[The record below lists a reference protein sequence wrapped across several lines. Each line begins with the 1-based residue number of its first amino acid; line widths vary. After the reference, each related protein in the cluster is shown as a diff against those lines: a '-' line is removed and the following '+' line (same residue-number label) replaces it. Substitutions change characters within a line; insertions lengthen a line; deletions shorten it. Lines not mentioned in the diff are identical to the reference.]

1 MNFSSW
7 VILLAAAMISASIA
21 FSNHY
26 GILALTEWV
35 LRVIRLCPLPRECLT
50 IGSHAEVICQGSSSN
65 KGQHKLLA
73 VKAMDQ
79 RLINCVLFTVSS
91 RVNHCI
97 CRITNSRP
105 APTGQ
110 RRGAARSQVGGP
122 NFHPSIGRNP
132 TFGPTYYPECQT
144 AAVWPRQDGSLCDQA
159 A

>member
-91 RVNHCI
+91 RVNHCKPGKCHMLKPLCCFQRGKI
-97 CRITNSRP
+97 KHIR
-105 APTGQ
+105 AQGQ
-110 RRGAARSQVGGP
+110 TV
-122 NFHPSIGRNP
+122 GRN
-132 TFGPTYYPECQT
+132 
-144 AAVWPRQDGSLCDQA
+144 
-159 A
+159 